1 MKAITIA
8 DQPWLSMKRTVRIT
22 IDGIKYRLFRAS
34 VTVAVITLAVAFLMN
49 ILAESLISNP
59 AKNLNRPRLAVVR
72 LLSLSLPSLL

>member
-34 VTVAVITLAVAFLMN
+34 VTVAVITPLWV
-49 ILAESLISNP
+49 
-59 AKNLNRPRLAVVR
+59 
-72 LLSLSLPSLL
+72 